1 MFSNNYYSVSELT
14 QNEIK
19 EFKLDT
25 QFMQGDGWK
34 SKLHSLSVPPNWKKW
49 TPMGRLKKSF
59 FAAVAIGIKKKWKG
73 VGKYEDVT
81 LKEVANVFYPGFM
94 DLVRWWDPPH
104 EARICDV
111 ERHYETAIHIYTC
124 NDDLRRD
131 LRGVRWSEITHKK
144 NKNRSILL
152 LYVKGYYFYIN
163 NYSALTQVYSCGGC
177 NTMCEGDSSISL

>member
-1 MFSNNYYSVSELT
+1 MTF
-14 QNEIK
+14 
-19 EFKLDT
+19 
-25 QFMQGDGWK
+25 
-34 SKLHSLSVPPNWKKW
+34 
-49 TPMGRLKKSF
+49 
-59 FAAVAIGIKKKWKG
+59 
-73 VGKYEDVT
+73 
-81 LKEVANVFYPGFM
+81 KEVADVFYPDFM

-111 ERHYETAIHIYTC
+111 ERHYETAIHIYTY

-177 NTMCEGDSSISL
+177 NTMCEGDKAYFNIKEHQKTCHHYNQLCREKRARRQERLWAREEGCRYNFSGFKCTLAKKVMR